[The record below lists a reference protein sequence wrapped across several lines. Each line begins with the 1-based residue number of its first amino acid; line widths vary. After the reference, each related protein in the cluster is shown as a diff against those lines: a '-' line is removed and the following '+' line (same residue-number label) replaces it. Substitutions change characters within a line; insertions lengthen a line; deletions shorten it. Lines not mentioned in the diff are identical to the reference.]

1 MNKSNYIISEFEI
14 RSFTSSEITMKFNTF
29 RSTYLQRPIYRY
41 NISSVLLVLLTRRA
55 LITEMSRSIFIIVEF
70 STIERYFNR

>member
-29 RSTYLQRPIYRY
+29 RSMYLQRPIYRY
-41 NISSVLLVLLTRRA
+41 SVSSVPRFANKKNVNNRNV
-55 LITEMSRSIFIIVEF
+55 TEHFYHCRIFHYREIF
-70 STIERYFNR
+70 